1 MGWSYGEP
9 EKSERELVRKHKDM
23 IPNFEKDEVNRED
36 EKANYDR
43 LEKAEQD
50 KDSEAMQCMLAMLK
64 VFDGIRIYRL

>member
-1 MGWSYGEP
+1 MPIQVW
-9 EKSERELVRKHKDM
+9 KKQRFLLL
-23 IPNFEKDEVNRED
+23 EKDA
-36 EKANYDR
+36 KANYDR